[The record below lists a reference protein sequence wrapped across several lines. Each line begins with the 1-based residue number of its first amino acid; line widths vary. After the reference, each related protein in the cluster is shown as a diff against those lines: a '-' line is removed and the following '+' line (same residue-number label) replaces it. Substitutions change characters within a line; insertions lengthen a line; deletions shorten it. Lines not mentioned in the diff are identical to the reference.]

1 MDTLHKNPILESI
14 SSLCAA
20 RTPKVSPSKMCVD
33 LGLSKSLITK
43 LKADPKR
50 SLQTDTAQ
58 KIADYFGVSV
68 DRVLGISEQ
77 KEKPTLETKSELNPV
92 QQELFEI
99 IKGGDADT
107 VKALLD
113 FAHLIKKNRGAE

>member
-43 LKADPKR
+43 LKADPER

-58 KIADYFGVSV
+58 KIADYFEVSV

-77 KEKPTLETKSELNPV
+77 KEKPTLETKSELNMDDV
-92 QQELFEI
+92 KLLLGKMSSADLVELMGDIAAKLKER
-99 IKGGDADT
+99 GG
-107 VKALLD
+107 
-113 FAHLIKKNRGAE
+113 E

>member
-1 MDTLHKNPILESI
+1 MTDLKSGRRPTVTL
-14 SSLCAA
+14 
-20 RTPKVSPSKMCVD
+20 
-33 LGLSKSLITK
+33 G
-43 LKADPKR
+43 
-50 SLQTDTAQ
+50 TAQ